1 MKMMTQTIDPRQF
14 DQKAR
19 RIRAQASTILKRWGL
34 LPRFKRW
41 RLAQDPSTGVVVLF
55 GVLNNRLIA
64 RHTSIP
70 FRDYFDPRLLHDLA
84 NELQVQVVSGNSNGL
99 YYAFILD
106 SGQLSRLP
114 THIDYPFIDAGKQ
127 LVRVVYSDKPVPDVM
142 EPQIAPEAS
151 IAAEIVDDRTQI
163 RQGVAAFLKVLDDIK
178 LKDDAAIQLSAQN
191 LPDIVVIDEDEFN
204 KRVAELEVNRQRIN
218 HIRRLMGGN
227 LVGGTLELSEKM
239 QEAMLYAM
247 VNGGKLCRYR
257 GGFWAMEN
265 WREGQHPWFGT
276 STVKAL
282 VSRGL
287 MSYTEWQEGR
297 NGRFPIAVV
306 VSVSEPT

>member
-1 MKMMTQTIDPRQF
+1 MTQIIDPRDF

-19 RIRAQASTILKRWGL
+19 RIRTQVSTVLKKWGL

-41 RLAQDPSTGVVVLF
+41 RLAQDPGTGVIVLF
-55 GVLNNRLIA
+55 GVLNDRYIA
-64 RHTSIP
+64 MQTSIP
-70 FRDYFDPRLLHDLA
+70 FRDYFDPRVLHDLA
-84 NELQVQVVSGNSNGL
+84 NKLQVQVVSCNSDGL

-106 SGQLSRLP
+106 RGQLSRLP
-114 THIDYPFIDAGKQ
+114 THIDYPFINTGK
-127 LVRVVYSDKPVPDVM
+127 LWVRVAYSDEPVPDVM
-142 EPQIAPEAS
+142 EPQIAPEAP

-178 LKDDAAIQLSAQN
+178 LKDEAAIQLSAQN

-204 KRVAELEVNRQRIN
+204 KRVAEHEANRQRIN

-227 LVGGTLELSEKM
+227 LVGGTMELSEKM

-297 NGRFPIAVV
+297 NGRFPIAAVI
-306 VSVSEPT
+306 SVSEPT